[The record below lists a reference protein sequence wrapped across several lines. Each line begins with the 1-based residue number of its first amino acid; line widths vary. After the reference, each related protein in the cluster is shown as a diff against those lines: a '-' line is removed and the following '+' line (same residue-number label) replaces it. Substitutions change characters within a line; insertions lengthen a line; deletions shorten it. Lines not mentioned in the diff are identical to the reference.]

1 MIDAELFYN
10 EVMQS
15 LEDYEKADC
24 YFRGAPP
31 EIIANPKL
39 ATILGID
46 SNDFNENYS
55 AIPVKVMAD
64 RINLAGFNV
73 PDDDAGTEL
82 LQQTWINSLMHLEFE
97 GFIRDTIKYGDGYLE
112 VWTRED
118 GSADICPADVKT
130 SRMIYFAG
138 DIRVKLF
145 FGTLSTEVIQ
155 NSVTGQAEEV
165 PLVTLKYADR
175 IETWIKSGD
184 SPKAEW
190 VPFEEELWE
199 TNPYNEVPAF
209 HFRNETPYGIPAH
222 FDAYGSQNQLVK
234 AIANLMGVLD
244 FAGLPERWAL
254 LDSTNPQENASYGTP
269 GEDPMFSD
277 EPYST
282 QAKPGAITLLNARQ
296 AGTFEVSKTTEFLA
310 VKDSALKSMSALTGT
325 PMRFF
330 ADPSGN
336 HPAGDSLRAADLP
349 LRNKIHQHER
359 MYGYSLAEAL
369 SFVLEV
375 LGKGENVLPL
385 VRWEPQVVDAD
396 KELLEAAE
404 LKLRLGIPQR
414 QVLAEL
420 GYSDSQLDAWK
431 LDVEEQEV
439 SDPVIRSNAEV

>member
-1 MIDAELFYN
+1 MLDVELFYS
-10 EVMQS
+10 EVINNV
-15 LEDYEKADC
+15 EDYEKADC

-39 ATILGID
+39 ASILGID
-46 SNDFNENYS
+46 SQDFNENYS

-73 PDDDAGTEL
+73 PDNDADTEL
-82 LQQTWINSLMHLEFE
+82 LQQVWDSSLMHLEFE

-118 GSADICPADVKT
+118 GMADICPASPLN

-138 DIRVKLF
+138 DIRVKLC
-145 FGTLSTEVIQ
+145 FGTLAEVEI
-155 NSVTGQAEEV
+155 VTPSGDVQTV
-165 PLVTLKYADR
+165 PHVTLKYADR
-175 IETWIKSGD
+175 IEQWVKS
-184 SPKAEW
+184 SNKPKAEW
-190 VPFEEELWE
+190 VPYEEDEWE
-199 TNPYNEVPAF
+199 VNPFGEVPAF

-222 FDAYGSQNQLVK
+222 YDAYGSQNQLIK

-254 LDSTNPQENASYGTP
+254 MDATDPQMQASYGVP
-269 GEDPMFSD
+269 GEEQAYVDPD
-277 EPYST
+277 ALE
-282 QAKPGAITLLNARQ
+282 AVARPGAITLLKAREV
-296 AGTFEVSKTTEFLA
+296 GSFEISKTSEFLA

-330 ADPSGN
+330 ADPSGQ

-349 LRNKIHQHER
+349 LRNKIKQHER
-359 MYGYSLAEAL
+359 MYGFTLAEAL

-375 LGKGENVLPL
+375 SGRGEAVLPL

-396 KELLEAAE
+396 KDLLEAAQM
-404 LKLRLGIPQR
+404 KLALGIPQR

-420 GYSDSQLDAWK
+420 GYSDSQLDAWE
-431 LDVEEQEV
+431 LSVEEEKVV
-439 SDPVIRSNAEV
+439 SADTDSTEE